1 MGVLSWALLIKALGW
16 LKKKEDEATV
26 NQFLVSGHCNATTV
40 TRAGGLL
47 IVNCN
52 NYYSFFHYVTVTS
65 KCVYGHTRGGV
76 TKIQTTKQNGIELHL
91 H

>member
-1 MGVLSWALLIKALGW
+1 MAARHGRANAQTGCFKNCEITARIKALGW

-47 IVNCN
+47 IVNCTIIIH
-52 NYYSFFHYVTVTS
+52 FFITS
-65 KCVYGHTRGGV
+65 
-76 TKIQTTKQNGIELHL
+76 Q
-91 H
+91 